1 MNLFQR
7 FYFKDEF
14 MFNKIQLFID
24 LQFNFYQK
32 ATFLQI
38 FHLKFFRSRKQDF
51 R

>member
-7 FYFKDEF
+7 FDFKDEF
-14 MFNKIQLFID
+14 MFNKIRLFID
-24 LQFNFYQK
+24 LQFNFFQK

-38 FHLKFFRSRKQDF
+38 FPLKFFRSRKQDF